1 MAIYEYECSVCGRF
15 DVRLAMGT
23 APERR
28 RCPGCERPA
37 RRAFSPPNLT
47 GSSHTP
53 LRGLRATEERSQDLP
68 QLTSQVPPQAR
79 SVVPDHPALAR
90 LPRP

>member
-15 DVRLAMGT
+15 DVRLPMGT

-28 RCPGCERPA
+28 RCPACERPA

-47 GSSHTP
+47 GSTHTSVS
-53 LRGLRATEERSQDLP
+53 GLRATEERSKDLP
-68 QLTSQVPPQAR
+68 QLVSQVPPRAQPA
-79 SVVPDHPALAR
+79 VPDHPALAR